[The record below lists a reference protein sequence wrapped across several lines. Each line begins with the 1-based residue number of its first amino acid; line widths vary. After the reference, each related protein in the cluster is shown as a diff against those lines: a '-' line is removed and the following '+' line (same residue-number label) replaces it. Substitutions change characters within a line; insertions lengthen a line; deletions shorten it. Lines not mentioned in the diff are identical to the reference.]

1 MNALLSRNSPSV
13 RSGPAPSTARKFRLR
28 NATQALAAVTATLAG
43 ADTFAAMMADKAYAA
58 YLRRAVFDEIATSI
72 ALPEAD
78 KRELANEFLEEL
90 HGTLATEQPMMQ
102 DPLTHW
108 RSSVLPALQDYHR
121 SRGLIPPALGFSLAA
136 AIALHRPAA
145 IGDDQAKSASR
156 AALKPSQESTAA
168 ATFLAD
174 AWRDAEVNGDWYAF
188 AYTVLRQD
196 TIWGQDLTRMRAM
209 VGTIAQHL
217 ATIVTSGGRLA
228 LDSLNSAQP

>member
-13 RSGPAPSTARKFRLR
+13 RSGPAPSTARQLRLR
-28 NATQALAAVTATLAG
+28 NATQALAAVTAALSG
-43 ADTFAAMMADKAYAA
+43 ADTFAAMMADKANAT
-58 YLRRAVFDEIATSI
+58 YLRRAVFDEIAPSI

-78 KRELANEFLEEL
+78 KRELAAGFLEEL
-90 HGTLATEQPMMQ
+90 HGASATERLMLQ

-108 RSSVLPALQDYHR
+108 RSAVLPALQDYHR

-136 AIALHRPAA
+136 LIALHRPAPIDA
-145 IGDDQAKSASR
+145 DR
-156 AALKPSQESTAA
+156 AQRLAHAPLHPSQESTAA
-168 ATFLAD
+168 AAFLAE

-196 TIWGQDLTRMRAM
+196 TIWGQDLTRIRAM
-209 VGTIAQHL
+209 IGTIAQHL

-228 LDSLNSAQP
+228 LESLNSAQP